1 MINEFK
7 GKYYFL
13 SNFYSAPVMYEGLLY
28 QNNEAAFQSAKI
40 KDLDRRKQFCNL
52 DPSTAKKKGRNVL
65 LRNDWED
72 VKDEVMYQC
81 VKDKFTR
88 NQDLKQKLIDTGN
101 EELIEGNTWNDTYWG
116 VCRGRGKNMLG
127 KILMKVRDEI
137 SLNIKNGNA

>member
-88 NQDLKQKLIDTGN
+88 NQDLKQKLIDTDN
-101 EELIEGNTWNDTYWG
+101 EELVEGNTWNDTYWG

-127 KILMKVRDEI
+127 KILMRVREEL
-137 SLNIKNGNA
+137 S